1 MGTININKL
10 NPHPKN
16 DFYFTDITGD
26 KYEEIKRSIDTYGIR
41 DPLKVTTAYT
51 IISGHQR
58 YRIAN
63 DLGIKDVPVEI
74 VDVNEWQAEYML
86 IAENIERRG
95 EPESDPIR
103 KARIGEFLR
112 EYWKA
117 HGEYLEGRPKKS
129 MQNAHTFKD
138 VADAIGERESQARRT
153 LKLRDLIIPLQLMV
167 SSGELGKSVGE
178 QLAYLTEEEQESLLN
193 SLGKSIGDVGVKE
206 VKQLRTEIEA
216 LRDTN
221 QLLQD
226 TITSLK
232 EDNTPKVVHRDVIKE
247 VVPEHVTAEI
257 KRLKEQYEATQN
269 NEKALQSTVANLQ
282 KEKESLEQ
290 YIESDDFELL
300 NTQKKEE
307 LLKSK
312 SHVSMFE
319 LQIKIQQFIKES
331 APSLYLQGAMSYADR
346 SVKRELLEAAKALE
360 EYTNNLIIYVSNID
374 RQQANEIIEVTQY
387 EVN

>member
-63 DLGIKDVPVEI
+63 DLGLLEVPVEI
-74 VDVNEWQAEYML
+74 MDVDEWQAEYML
-86 IAENIERRG
+86 IAENTERRG
-95 EPESDPIR
+95 EAESDPVKKGR
-103 KARIGEFLR
+103 QGAFLK

-117 HGEYLEGRPKKS
+117 GKGRKNLMGPMVLIKDIAESMGES
-129 MQNAHTFKD
+129 
-138 VADAIGERESQARRT
+138 ERTMKR
-153 LKLRDLIIPLQLMV
+153 LIKLNDLIPEIQTLV
-167 SSGELGKSVGE
+167 SVGSIGVRAAE
-178 QLAYLTEEEQESLLN
+178 QLAYLTEEEQTSLFNLKEGNIDKLTLEES
-193 SLGKSIGDVGVKE
+193 
-206 VKQLRTEIEA
+206 KQIRTEIEN

-232 EDNTPKVVHRDVIKE
+232 EDNIPKVVHRDVIKE

-269 NEKALQSTVANLQ
+269 NEKALQSAIGNIQ
-282 KEKESLEQ
+282 REKESLER

-300 NTQKKEE
+300 NTQKKEA
-307 LLKSK
+307 LLKSQA
-312 SHVSMFE
+312 HVSMFE
-319 LQIKIQQFIKES
+319 LQIKIQKFLKEA
-331 APSLYLQGAMSYADR
+331 APSLYLQGAMACVDR
-346 SVKRELLEAAKALE
+346 TVKRELLEAAKALE
-360 EYTNNLIIYVSNID
+360 EYTNNLINYVGNIE
-374 RQQANEIIEVTQY
+374 RQQVKEVIDVTEY